1 MSSKESKPKKKQD
14 SASEPEEKETKQSG
28 CGGPKI
34 SLVKLEKSLSK
45 ATGDKLADLQK
56 QLTTVKNWY
65 ELFKQEIPQTEGEL
79 RKALKADA
87 KKVLEKSIKVIE
99 KRDKER
105 IEVAENER
113 KLIDKARKW
122 AQMVVD
128 CERVIKGGKTQTEVD
143 FDRIYDLKSEIEK
156 IKCLDGDIEVIKR
169 IRAEFVKID
178 EWHEELDKVTQFD
191 QDGKII
197 KTDRQL
203 LKNLINKGK
212 T

>member
-1 MSSKESKPKKKQD
+1 MSSKESKPKKKQE
-14 SASEPEEKETKQSG
+14 ATPEKEEKETKQSG
-28 CGGPKI
+28 GGGSKI
-34 SLVKLEKSLSK
+34 SLAKLEKSITK

-56 QLTTVKNWY
+56 QLTTVRNWY
-65 ELFKQEIPQTEGEL
+65 DLFKQEIPQTEGEL

-87 KKVLEKSIKVIE
+87 KKVLEKSIKVID

-113 KLIDKARKW
+113 KLSDKARKW

-128 CERVIKGGKTQTEVD
+128 CERVIKGGKTQTEVE

-156 IKCLDGDIEVIKR
+156 IKCLDGDIEVIKK
-169 IRAEFVKID
+169 IRAEFTKID

-203 LKNLINKGK
+203 LKSLINKGK